1 VTGRGVDVAENAC
14 WCGAEDRDGDC
25 EREYG
30 EWMPQIQSNPIRIPV
45 DFHDAIRREPGKG
58 RDASSVR
65 FRFRIPGLE
74 AWPD

>member
-1 VTGRGVDVAENAC
+1 VGWTQQRTRAGAGGAGQRIATAIANANMENGC
-14 WCGAEDRDGDC
+14 RK
-25 EREYG
+25 
-30 EWMPQIQSNPIRIPV
+30 SNPIRIPV